1 MAILI
6 RKATKNDIQKILEI
20 INHEI
25 LNSTVVYD
33 YDART
38 YDEQV
43 KWFEKKKQEGFPV
56 FVATDNSEVIG
67 YGTYGIFRAFQGFK
81 YSVEHSIYIHK
92 NGRGKGTGKLL
103 LAHLIKTAKEQ
114 NYHVMIAGVDA
125 SNKASVQF
133 HEKFGF
139 NTVGVFKEVG
149 FKFDKWLDLHFLQLT
164 LKES

>member
-1 MAILI
+1 MAVLI
-6 RKATKNDIQKILEI
+6 REAEQKDVQKILEI

-25 LNSTVVYD
+25 LNATVVYD

-38 YDEQV
+38 YEQQLN
-43 KWFEKKKQEGFPV
+43 WFHKKKEDGYPI
-56 FVATDNSEVIG
+56 FVATENNEVIG

-81 YSVEHSIYIHK
+81 YSVEHSIYVHK
-92 NGRGKGTGKLL
+92 NGRGKGIGKLL
-103 LAHLIKTAKEQ
+103 LNHLIKSAKKQ

-139 NTVGVFKEVG
+139 TTVGIFKEVG
-149 FKFDKWLDLHFLQLT
+149 FKFDKWLDLHFLQLQ
-164 LKES
+164 LKDA